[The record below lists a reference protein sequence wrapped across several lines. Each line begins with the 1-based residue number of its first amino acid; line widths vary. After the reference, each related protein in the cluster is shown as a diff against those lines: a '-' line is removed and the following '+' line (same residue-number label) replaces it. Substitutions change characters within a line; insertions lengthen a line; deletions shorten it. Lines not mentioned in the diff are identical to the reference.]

1 MSPTPGRPER
11 PKISEKPPWRRSP
24 RAAAEIDHGSFDSL
38 SEPARGSGVALR
50 CRATAAAAARTT
62 PRRPERPK
70 ISEKPPWRRSSVSPD
85 AADHGTPRTT
95 HEPREAALRRSP
107 RAAAEIDHGSFDSLS
122 EPARGSGAAA
132 PVSSDHRRR
141 RSNVSPYVADPGTP
155 RATQELRE
163 AAPAPFERQ
172 PLCRRPRNAP
182 SDPRSPRS
190 RPGAVRRAPLP
201 RSTTGPST
209 RSPSPLGAAAPRL
222 RCRAT
227 TAAAVRT
234 SAQMSPTPERPERP
248 KISEKPPRRRS
259 SVSPD
264 AADHGTPR
272 ATHDLREAALAPFA
286 ARRCRDRPRAVRLAL
301 RARSGQRRRAPV
313 SSDRRRRSNVSP
325 DVADPGTPRATQ
337 DLREAAPAPF
347 AAHLRGRSV
356 D

>member
-1 MSPTPGRPER
+1 MSPTPR
-11 PKISEKPPWRRSP
+11 
-24 RAAAEIDHGSFDSL
+24 
-38 SEPARGSGVALR
+38 
-50 CRATAAAAARTT
+50 
-62 PRRPERPK
+62 
-70 ISEKPPWRRSSVSPD
+70 
-85 AADHGTPRTT
+85 
-95 HEPREAALRRSP
+95 
-107 RAAAEIDHGSFDSLS
+107 
-122 EPARGSGAAA
+122 
-132 PVSSDHRRR
+132 
-141 RSNVSPYVADPGTP
+141 TP
-155 RATQELRE
+155 RATGPRAPRSRPAPFERQPLCRRPRN
-163 AAPAPFERQ
+163 APSDPRAPRSRPAPFERQ